1 MENLNELNVQIL
13 NTDELTETIGG
24 KGPSGWWG
32 ILIWAADEIYD
43 GLTRPCECE
52 DGE

>member
-32 ILIWAADEIYD
+32 ILI
-43 GLTRPCECE
+43 
-52 DGE
+52 